1 MNFVRFH
8 ALRRYISPN
17 ANGRRAFSILLILT
31 LVVGFLANFPFDSGE
46 DVNNARTNYLSPDRN
61 DFWGGFAPFF
71 YSLIP
76 NSAFNSNIVYAVL
89 YLILIGFGSL
99 GVHTFL
105 INNASNYRVL
115 HQLIILFLTLL
126 TSLFVLQFSRD
137 GTLLAFVWASLGLAL
152 WSYRERMRAAWLIM
166 AISLYVLGLSFRP
179 WLGLISVPLVLFLI
193 YRLKINQKLTY
204 QRLLISTLGILAL
217 ILSPILIDRTFVKIT
232 HMESAYP
239 QQQVMIMDASAL
251 ACLSANSTTVKNSL
265 EVLTLISN
273 RKDLNTEGLCS
284 YFYPQSWASVVFY
297 NKTGTAEPNPIRMI
311 LPSEQDTYV
320 RFKEEWIKLILAN
333 PKQYVQTKLM
343 LSSQLLLAGDS
354 RGPQDH
360 FLKDILSSPLNIL
373 RDLRLFSV
381 LPFGLLL
388 LLINRIRRNSTSI
401 METISVQVF
410 YFFGVF
416 SIAVAFI
423 GDNQRYLIPVSL
435 LSALLSIVQDHKF
448 EKAA

>member
-1 MNFVRFH
+1 
-8 ALRRYISPN
+8 
-17 ANGRRAFSILLILT
+17 
-31 LVVGFLANFPFDSGE
+31 
-46 DVNNARTNYLSPDRN
+46 
-61 DFWGGFAPFF
+61 
-71 YSLIP
+71 
-76 NSAFNSNIVYAVL
+76 
-89 YLILIGFGSL
+89 
-99 GVHTFL
+99 
-105 INNASNYRVL
+105 
-115 HQLIILFLTLL
+115 
-126 TSLFVLQFSRD
+126 
-137 GTLLAFVWASLGLAL
+137 
-152 WSYRERMRAAWLIM
+152 
-166 AISLYVLGLSFRP
+166 
-179 WLGLISVPLVLFLI
+179 
-193 YRLKINQKLTY
+193 
-204 QRLLISTLGILAL
+204 
-217 ILSPILIDRTFVKIT
+217 
-232 HMESAYP
+232 
-239 QQQVMIMDASAL
+239 MDASAL

>member
-1 MNFVRFH
+1 
-8 ALRRYISPN
+8 
-17 ANGRRAFSILLILT
+17 
-31 LVVGFLANFPFDSGE
+31 
-46 DVNNARTNYLSPDRN
+46 
-61 DFWGGFAPFF
+61 
-71 YSLIP
+71 
-76 NSAFNSNIVYAVL
+76 
-89 YLILIGFGSL
+89 
-99 GVHTFL
+99 
-105 INNASNYRVL
+105 
-115 HQLIILFLTLL
+115 
-126 TSLFVLQFSRD
+126 
-137 GTLLAFVWASLGLAL
+137 
-152 WSYRERMRAAWLIM
+152 
-166 AISLYVLGLSFRP
+166 
-179 WLGLISVPLVLFLI
+179 
-193 YRLKINQKLTY
+193 
-204 QRLLISTLGILAL
+204 
-217 ILSPILIDRTFVKIT
+217 
-232 HMESAYP
+232 
-239 QQQVMIMDASAL
+239 
-251 ACLSANSTTVKNSL
+251 
-265 EVLTLISN
+265 
-273 RKDLNTEGLCS
+273 
-284 YFYPQSWASVVFY
+284 
-297 NKTGTAEPNPIRMI
+297 MI

-320 RFKEEWIKLILAN
+320 RFKEEWIKLILSN

-435 LSALLSIVQDHKF
+435 LAALLSIVQDHKF